1 MRPLSDAILALR
13 ITIFAAA
20 VPWLFRWP
28 LRRLEGWVEPSRP
41 PRESGMKEADR
52 IIRLT
57 DILCR
62 VARPL
67 LSHPCQVRCLTL
79 YYFLR
84 RAGVDVSLVFGIGRM
99 SGAYTGHC
107 WLVKDGEPYLEAVDP
122 RIHFTPMYSF
132 HRKDTFVM
140 REPADSRIFT

>member
-1 MRPLSDAILALR
+1 MGPLSDAILALR

-62 VARPL
+62 VARPF
-67 LSHPCQVRCLTL
+67 SLTL
-79 YYFLR
+79 PGALPHAFLFPPPR
-84 RAGVDVSLVFGIGRM
+84 RSGCLAGLRHRTDERGIYRPLLAG
-99 SGAYTGHC
+99 
-107 WLVKDGEPYLEAVDP
+107 
-122 RIHFTPMYSF
+122 
-132 HRKDTFVM
+132 
-140 REPADSRIFT
+140 

>member
-1 MRPLSDAILALR
+1 MQFLADSILALR
-13 ITIFAAA
+13 ITIFAALI
-20 VPWLFRWP
+20 PWLFRWP

-41 PRESGMKEADR
+41 LRESRMKEADR

-57 DILCR
+57 GILCR

-67 LSHPCQVRCLTL
+67 LPHPCQVRGLTL

-99 SGAYTGHC
+99 VGGYEGHC
-107 WLVKDGEPYLEAVDP
+107 WLVKDGEPYLEHADP
-122 RIHFTPMYSF
+122 RDHFAPIYAFNCKQATDLQGASN
-132 HRKDTFVM
+132 R
-140 REPADSRIFT
+140 RLFT

>member
-1 MRPLSDAILALR
+1 MRFLADSVLALR

-20 VPWLFRWP
+20 VPLLFRWP

-41 PRESGMKEADR
+41 SREPREEEAAR

-57 DILCR
+57 GILCR

-67 LSHPCQVRCLTL
+67 LSRPCQVRGLTL

-84 RAGVDVSLVFGIGRM
+84 REGVDVSLVFGIGRM
-99 SGAYTGHC
+99 AGGYEGHC
-107 WLVKDGEPYLEAVDP
+107 WLVKDGEPYLERADP
-122 RIHFTPMYSF
+122 RGHFAPIYGFNCEQGTDLRRPTDG
-132 HRKDTFVM
+132 RL
-140 REPADSRIFT
+140 FT

>member
-1 MRPLSDAILALR
+1 MGPLSDAILALR

-41 PRESGMKEADR
+41 SRESRMKEAER

-57 DILCR
+57 GILCR

-67 LSHPCQVRCLTL
+67 LSRPCQVRGLTL

-99 SGAYTGHC
+99 VGGYEGHC
-107 WLVKDGEPYLEAVDP
+107 WLVKDGEPYLEPADP
-122 RIHFTPMYSF
+122 RDHFAPIYAFNCKQGTGL
-132 HRKDTFVM
+132 RGATD
-140 REPADSRIFT
+140 RRLFT